1 MMQIEYGMKDILTE
15 KYIKELLVEFPS
27 EHENLEFMFP
37 NTFTGSDHE
46 EYLIN
51 HDIFH
56 GKLWHE
62 IDLAPY
68 KQYKLSFLFL
78 TEEGIKYYLPALL
91 KNFYN
96 LEHVDMIFYSWLIT
110 HLHNKK
116 YEYYSYLTPQQ
127 SKLVAM
133 FLVNAANLE
142 GGDTY
147 AQNALTSY
155 WGNFLLF

>member
-1 MMQIEYGMKDILTE
+1 MKDMLTQ
-15 KYIKELLVEFPS
+15 KYIKELLREFPS
-27 EHENLEFMFP
+27 EHEDLEFMFP
-37 NTFTGSDHE
+37 NTFTGSDLE

-56 GKLWHE
+56 GKLWYE
-62 IDLAPY
+62 IDLVPY
-68 KQYKLSFLFL
+68 KQYKLSFHFL
-78 TEEGIKYYLPALL
+78 TDDGFKYYLPALL

-96 LEHVDMIFYSWLIT
+96 LEHTNMVFYSRLIT
-110 HLHNKK
+110 YLHTKR
-116 YEYYSYLTPQQ
+116 YEYFSYLTPQQ

-133 FLVNAANLE
+133 FLVNAANLD
-142 GGDTY
+142 GGDPY